1 VECHTNSA
9 NSTLELLERQWSA
22 KGNAEKSAPARL
34 GYTVEEAAVALGIGR
49 TAAYKAATTGEL
61 PTIRMGRL
69 ADSAASSTTPALG
82 DARAVTVR
90 YGRVALVPYSHQALA
105 FDPAKAAE
113 RSALIGTAV
122 PIQAG
127 DPAYR
132 HLVDVRG
139 LDPAVVLAH
148 PDLRCLH
155 APILGRPKTDSAF
168 IALLRPAPGEDPTGC
183 EVTFVDALG
192 AKSATD
198 PVRVCWNF
206 IDHGC
211 SRAWFWA
218 GGGDTLIL
226 CEGFGARRSR

>member
-1 VECHTNSA
+1 
-9 NSTLELLERQWSA
+9 
-22 KGNAEKSAPARL
+22 
-34 GYTVEEAAVALGIGR
+34 
-49 TAAYKAATTGEL
+49 
-61 PTIRMGRL
+61 
-69 ADSAASSTTPALG
+69 
-82 DARAVTVR
+82 
-90 YGRVALVPYSHQALA
+90 VPYSHQALA

-218 GGGDTLIL
+218 GGSGDTVVI
-226 CEGFGARRSR
+226 CEGFGAKALALRSAGVRDVILSGGPRGWLGFERPLPAGTKQAVVVGDRRPPTDERDADGGLSCDRHDRDYHRVCDFLLLQLGDGCRHDHT